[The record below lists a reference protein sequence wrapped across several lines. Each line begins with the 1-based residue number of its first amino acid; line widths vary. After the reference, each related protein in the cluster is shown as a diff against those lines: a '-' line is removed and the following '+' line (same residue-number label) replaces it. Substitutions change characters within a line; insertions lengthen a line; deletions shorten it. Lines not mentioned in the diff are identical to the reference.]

1 MSIEVRR
8 LAIPDI
14 VVLTPKRHVDER
26 GFFAETYSKRTL
38 ADAGFD
44 LEFVQDNLSHSRRA
58 GTLRGLHYQAPPFA
72 QTKLVQVIRGRV
84 LDVAVDIRQASTS
97 FGEHVTAELSAESGE
112 QILVPVGFAHGFCTL
127 EPDTVVTYKVT
138 NYYSAAHD
146 LGIYWNDP
154 TLKINWPFKAE
165 DVEISLKDSKQ
176 PLMKNIEL
184 LF

>member
-14 VVLTPKRHVDER
+14 VVLTPKRHADER

-72 QTKLVQVIRGRV
+72 QTKLVQVIRGRI
-84 LDVAVDIRQASTS
+84 LDVAVDIRRASTS
-97 FGEHVTAELSAESGE
+97 FGEHVTAELSAENGE

-176 PLMKNIEL
+176 PLMKNIER